1 MSFSDIYVFV
11 ISSLDHPIYRKI
23 QKKRKALLKFYNIP
37 YTVIINS
44 DEVDVNNMKAE
55 STLTPLEE
63 DEVLYNGAGYNP
75 YMSQKFLMG
84 VKMLFRS
91 YKNFNDVPNYIVRL
105 NASVYVHFPS
115 LLHTIRHPDFPRER
129 VLAGPNWDD
138 MFVQGMIMVFS
149 KDVLL
154 NILKDQRMYS
164 KSIMRH
170 NDDVALS
177 VLADPYSKWI
187 DWNQYLC
194 TSSSYNSKWHYTNMS
209 ALTSCEI
216 DKRNMYA
223 IEKIRPRENKKWIFR
238 LRDENMIG
246 EFIWGPDSNDRIK
259 DIENWDNLVQ
269 YFKEPIVEHYEIAAI
284 KKKKN
289 IIPYK
294 LVIITIVATSIY
306 YYYKYHAKEKKKR

>member
-1 MSFSDIYVFV
+1 MQFSDVYVFI

-23 QKKRKALLKFYNIP
+23 QNKRNNLLRLYNIP
-37 YTVIINS
+37 YTVMVNS
-44 DEVDVNNMKAE
+44 HEVDVNNMEAE
-55 STLTPLEE
+55 PTLTPLLE
-63 DEVLYNGAGYNP
+63 DEILYNGAGYNP

-164 KSIMRH
+164 KSIMKD

-177 VLADPYSKWI
+177 VLADPYSKWV

-194 TSSSYNSKWHYTNMS
+194 MPNDGDTTTKGVYQ
-209 ALTSCEI
+209 L
-216 DKRNMYA
+216 D
-223 IEKIRPRENKKWIFR
+223 KIRPRENKKWIFR
-238 LRDENMIG
+238 IRGNDEDGRKSDVHNWNLLIKYFNESNGSTHIPITADKITNESKLQM
-246 EFIWGPDSNDRIK
+246 FIWISV
-259 DIENWDNLVQ
+259 L
-269 YFKEPIVEHYEIAAI
+269 IVM
-284 KKKKN
+284 
-289 IIPYK
+289 
-294 LVIITIVATSIY
+294 VIIGSVYCFSYQKSVYSKHYNHYNHRSRKIKNL
-306 YYYKYHAKEKKKR
+306 YKFS